1 IRFGVTQLREHLR
14 AGVRQVDYF
23 ADFYN
28 NLSTTTISMG
38 GTDGFRQAM
47 QLIDVIVDQGEGQT
61 RGDVNILPDYQNTA
75 DGVHD
80 SWPHCRKFMRSR
92 NLDCL
97 PATYPVDGEPGPAGR
112 KAQQIL
118 ARDFAHFLEILNDL
132 FQGRPHLGFGAV
144 MAKLGGEILSCW
156 QHRAVPKFS

>member
-1 IRFGVTQLREHLR
+1 GREIPHLDFKLDVPNPTEFFSPYSTAIGALDRDRLNAMCLIEYPQWRSRTTPNLHSDRSEYGSIGEVYDAIRVRVTQLREHLR

-80 SWPHCRKFMRSR
+80 SWPHFRKFM
-92 NLDCL
+92 
-97 PATYPVDGEPGPAGR
+97 
-112 KAQQIL
+112 
-118 ARDFAHFLEILNDL
+118 
-132 FQGRPHLGFGAV
+132 
-144 MAKLGGEILSCW
+144 
-156 QHRAVPKFS
+156 